1 MKNYKIIVAYDGT
14 RYKGW
19 QKQGNTKETIQQKLQ
34 DVISKMCGEEIDVI
48 GSGRTDAGAH
58 ASYQVANFK
67 AKVNLK
73 EKEILEY
80 INQYLP
86 MDIAVTHIE
95 VVGERFHS
103 RLNAKNK
110 TYVYRI
116 NTSSISNVF
125 EKNLIYQKGTSLDV
139 QKMQEA
145 SLDLIGKH
153 DFRAFSSGKKTK
165 KSTVREIYS
174 LEILQDNNEV
184 KFIINGNG
192 FLYNMVRIIVG
203 TLIEIGEGTR
213 PNDIKKI
220 LISKDRQKAGVT
232 APACGLCL
240 QKVNY

>member
-34 DVISKMCGEEIDVI
+34 DVVSKMCGKEVEVF

-67 AKVNLK
+67 AKVNLQ
-73 EKEILEY
+73 EQEILEY

-86 MDIAVTHIE
+86 LDIAVTHIE
-95 VVGERFHS
+95 VTGERFHS

-110 TYVYRI
+110 TYVYRLNI
-116 NTSSISNVF
+116 SSISNVF
-125 EKNLIYQKGTSLDV
+125 EKNFVYQKSINLDV
-139 QKMQEA
+139 EKMKEA
-145 SLDLIGKH
+145 SVDLIGKH
-153 DFRAFSSGKKTK
+153 DFVAFSSGKKTK
-165 KSTVREIYS
+165 KSTIREIYS
-174 LEILQDNNEV
+174 IEIVQENNEV
-184 KFIINGNG
+184 KFIINGSG

-203 TLIEIGEGTR
+203 TLIEIGEGSR
-213 PNDIKKI
+213 QNDIKNI

-232 APACGLCL
+232 IPACGLCL